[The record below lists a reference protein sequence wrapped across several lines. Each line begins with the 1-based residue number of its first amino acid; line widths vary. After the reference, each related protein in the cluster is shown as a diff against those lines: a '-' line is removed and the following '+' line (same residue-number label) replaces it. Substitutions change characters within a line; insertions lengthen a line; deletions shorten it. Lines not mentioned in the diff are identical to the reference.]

1 VKIKHF
7 SKFSVFI
14 ACLTV
19 ALSFTLTAACIAL
32 ANDDQVKIGV
42 LAKRGLEL
50 CLEKWS
56 PTAKYLTDRIPGK
69 TFVIIPLEHEQ
80 VHLSV
85 KKGEIDFILANS
97 SFYVELEHRYGANR
111 IATLKNWC
119 FDNFYTEYWGVIFC
133 KADRSDMRRI
143 NDLKGKSFAATAEGS
158 FGGWRMA
165 WRELKEKGINR
176 YKDFKYLKF
185 CETQDAVVYAVRDG
199 KADAGTVRS
208 DTFLRMHNEGK
219 IDIQNFYVFH
229 EHGEEVVNYPPF
241 PHSTRG
247 YPEWPM
253 AKLKHTPDKLAKEV
267 AVALLEMPVDSP
279 AAIAA
284 ECGGW
289 TIPMNYQSV
298 HECLKYLKVEPYK
311 DFGKITLTKVFKNYW
326 YWFLSAAIIFVAML
340 GFIIEI
346 LRLNQ
351 GLSASRIRLEKEVS
365 FREQAEIDLIKA
377 TKAAQSA
384 TEAKSV
390 FLANMSHE
398 IRTPMN
404 GVISA
409 ADLALSE
416 DLSPRVKHYLE
427 IIQSSGYSLLELI
440 NDILDF
446 SKVEAGKIE
455 LESRPFML
463 DVVLDRVTDMFVKK
477 ASEKN
482 IEFLVDIDLET
493 PNALAG
499 DSLRLQQ
506 IIKNLVDNA
515 IKFTNMGG
523 IILVGVKALEKTSDQ
538 VTLEFF
544 VKDTGVG
551 IAPEHLCKLFKPFSQ
566 ADVSTTRKYAGT
578 GLGLSICKQLVE
590 LMGGKIWVESDLD
603 KGSTF
608 HFTVVFKRRDK
619 GRRRR
624 LMPPDIQKLK
634 VLVVD
639 DCHDSRDI
647 MQKILES
654 FGFRPESVSSGKEAL
669 DMLQENQT
677 MEEPFG
683 LVVIDWR
690 MPEMDGIEASR
701 IIREDLKLT
710 VPIIMMTAFGR
721 EAEKLEAKKA
731 GINAFLTKPMFQS
744 TLFNAIMDAFGKE
757 SREARP
763 DKEITTKASICKK
776 HLKGVKILVA
786 EDNLTNQEIAKAIL
800 EGAGI
805 IVEIVNNGEE
815 AVETARKGRFD
826 AVLMDVQMPKMD
838 GYEATA
844 NIRKIPELKLL
855 PIIAMTAHAMKGD
868 EEKCL
873 EAGMDAYISKPINQD
888 RLFQTIWRTIKSQK
902 ELPDDKEAETVVQ
915 GKAMDI
921 PVIATE
927 VLPVRLP
934 GINIQDALKALD
946 IGANV
951 FKRILIGFLR
961 NNKDVPSNIKDL
973 FDKKD
978 WESLM
983 HLAHS
988 LKGSAGN
995 IGAVDLQEAA
1005 FQLEKA
1011 SSKGAPGENLADNV
1025 AAALNQVLESL
1036 QPLADTEKSKPLD
1049 VKAGPVD
1056 PAKVIPLLKQLAD
1069 ALELADPEEINIS
1082 FKAVKKH
1089 LDFSTY
1095 QELENRLNDYDYG
1108 KALKSLEEIAAKM
1121 DRRLK

>member
-1 VKIKHF
+1 MKIKHF
-7 SKFSVFI
+7 SKLSVSI

-19 ALSFTLTAACIAL
+19 ALFFTLTAARIAL

-42 LAKRGLEL
+42 LAKRGIER

-56 PTAKYLTDRIPGK
+56 PTAKYLTAKIPGK
-69 TFVIIPLEHEQ
+69 TFVIIPIEHDQ
-80 VHLSV
+80 VHISV
-85 KKGEIDFILANS
+85 KNREIDFILANS
-97 SFYVELEHRYGANR
+97 SFYVELEYRYGANR

-119 FDNFYTEYWGVIFC
+119 FDNFYTKYWGVIFW
-133 KADRSDMRRI
+133 KADRNDMRRI

-199 KADAGTVRS
+199 EADAGTVRS

-219 IDIQNFYVFH
+219 INIQNFYVVH
-229 EHGEEVVNYPPF
+229 EHGGEVLNCPPF

-253 AKLKHTPDKLAKEV
+253 AKLKHTSDKLAKEV
-267 AVALLEMPVDSP
+267 GIALLEMPVDSP

-289 TIPMNYQSV
+289 TIPMNYQPV

-326 YWFLSAAIIFVAML
+326 YWFLSAAIIFVVML

-346 LRLNQ
+346 LRLNR
-351 GLSASRIRLEKEVS
+351 GLSASHIILEKEVS

-377 TKAAQSA
+377 KKAAEAA
-384 TEAKSV
+384 TEAKSS

-404 GVISA
+404 GVIAA

-416 DLSPRVKHYLE
+416 DLPPKVSHYLE
-427 IIQSSGYSLLELI
+427 IIQSSAYSLLELI

-446 SKVEAGKIE
+446 SKVEAGKID

-463 DVVLDRVTDMFVKK
+463 DVVMDRVTDMFIKK

-482 IEFLVDIDLET
+482 IELLVDMDLKT
-493 PNALAG
+493 PNALTG

-515 IKFTNMGG
+515 IKFTKKGG
-523 IILVGVKALEKTSDQ
+523 IILVGVKALEETLDQ
-538 VTLEFF
+538 VTLAFF

-551 IAPEHLCKLFKPFSQ
+551 IGPEHIHKLFKPFSQ

-590 LMGGKIWVESDLD
+590 LMNGKIWVESELD

-608 HFTVVFKRRDK
+608 HFTACFKRRDK
-619 GRRRR
+619 GYRRR
-624 LMPPDIQKLK
+624 LIPPPDIQKLK

-639 DCHDSRDI
+639 DRSDSRAI
-647 MQKILES
+647 MQKMLES
-654 FGFRPESVSSGKEAL
+654 FGFNLELVSSGEEAI
-669 DMLQENQT
+669 DMLYKNHT
-677 MEEPFG
+677 MKEPFD
-683 LVVIDWR
+683 LVIIDWR

-701 IIREDLKLT
+701 IIRQDLKLNI
-710 VPIIMMTAFGR
+710 PIIMMTAFGK

-731 GINAFLTKPMFQS
+731 GINAFLTKPIFQS
-744 TLFNAIMDAFGKE
+744 TIFNAIMDAFGKE
-757 SREARP
+757 LRETRP
-763 DKEITTKASICKK
+763 DKEITTKASIYKK
-776 HLKGVKILVA
+776 YLKGVNILVA
-786 EDNLTNQEIAKAIL
+786 EDNPTSQEIARAIL

-805 IVEIVNNGEE
+805 IVQIVNNGEDAVKE
-815 AVETARKGRFD
+815 AKKGRFD
-826 AVLMDVQMPKMD
+826 AVLMDIQMPKMD

-844 NIRKIPELKLL
+844 NIRKIPELKSL
-855 PIIAMTAHAMKGD
+855 PILAMTAHAMKGD

-873 EAGMDAYISKPINQD
+873 KSGMDAYISKPINQD
-888 RLFQTIWRTIKSQK
+888 RLFQTIWKTIKSQK
-902 ELPDDKEAETVVQ
+902 GLSDDKEAETVIQ
-915 GKAMDI
+915 EA
-921 PVIATE
+921 PVIVTE
-927 VLPVRLP
+927 VLPAKMP

-946 IGANV
+946 IGSDV
-951 FKRILIGFLR
+951 FKRILIGFFR
-961 NNKDVPSNIKDL
+961 NNRDVPKNIKDL

-1011 SSKGAPGENLADNV
+1011 SREGVPGENLADNV
-1025 AAALNQVLESL
+1025 VTALNQVLESL
-1036 QPLADTEKSKPLD
+1036 QPLADMGKSEPLD
-1049 VKAGPVD
+1049 VKAGSVD
-1056 PAKVIPLLKQLAD
+1056 PAKIMPLLKQLGD
-1069 ALELADPEEINIS
+1069 ALELADPEQINIS

-1108 KALKSLEEIAAKM
+1108 KALKSLEEIVSKV